1 MATKTQKIRVGLFA
15 AVSATLLAIVLVVF
29 GGVRFWAKTDTY
41 RIEIDDTAYGLQEGA
56 KVHFNGI
63 RVGTV
68 TDLRL
73 ADDQRRV
80 AVTIA
85 VKRGTPVRTDTKAIM
100 KMAGIT
106 GLKEIDLVGGDPAA
120 QPLAAG
126 STIPQ
131 GETFLDKLEARAEQ
145 IADQS
150 TKLMERANQLVEN
163 LVAISDPKD
172 YEALRES
179 AKLTADNLAQASATL
194 RGMVGENRVA
204 LRESIESINATA
216 KSASEILDKR
226 VSSLVG
232 RADNLVGQLDGMVRD
247 NQGGLRAAVFDLRQA
262 SRSFKDL
269 AREVRQRPSR
279 LLFSKPPAD
288 RKLP

>member
-1 MATKTQKIRVGLFA
+1 MATKSQKIRVGLFA
-15 AVSATLLAIVLVVF
+15 VASAVLLAIVLVVF
-29 GGVRFWAKTDTY
+29 GGVRFWAKMDEY
-41 RIEIDDTAYGLQEGA
+41 RIETDGAYGLQEGA
-56 KVHFNGI
+56 KVYFNGI

-68 TDLRL
+68 TDLEL
-73 ADDQRRV
+73 AEDPRRV

-85 VKRGTPVRTDTKAIM
+85 IKRGTPVRTDTKAVM

-120 QPLAAG
+120 QALPPG

-131 GETFLDKLEARAEQ
+131 GETFLDKMEQKAEQ
-145 IADQS
+145 IAEQS
-150 TKLMERANQLVEN
+150 TRLMERANQLVDN

-172 YEALRES
+172 YEALRAS
-179 AKLTADNLAQASATL
+179 AKATADNLAEASAAL
-194 RGMVGENRVA
+194 KGMIGENRVA
-204 LRESIESINATA
+204 LRESIDSINATA

-226 VSSLVG
+226 VSALVG

-247 NQGGLRAAVFDLRQA
+247 NSGGLRAAVFDLRQA